1 MRLERK
7 LLVGVCFCA
16 WQDITSKRYVL
27 KIIGSFET
35 RKNKTSKEAHNS
47 GVMDK
52 KRKIILAKFSKI

>member
-16 WQDITSKRYVL
+16 WQDITSKRYVF

-47 GVMDK
+47 RVMHK
-52 KRKIILAKFSKI
+52 KGKIILAKCSKV

>member
-16 WQDITSKRYVL
+16 WQDITSKRYVF

-47 GVMDK
+47 RVMDK
-52 KRKIILAKFSKI
+52 KGKIILAKFSKV